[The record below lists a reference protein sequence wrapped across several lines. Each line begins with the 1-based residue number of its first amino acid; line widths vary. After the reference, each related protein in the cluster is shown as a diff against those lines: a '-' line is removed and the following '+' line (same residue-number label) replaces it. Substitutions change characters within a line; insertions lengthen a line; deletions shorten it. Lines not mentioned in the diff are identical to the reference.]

1 MYIYYTG
8 DNLEHFGIFKKEHPI
23 IGVVE
28 ENLEESIKEKYN
40 PNGYFSTESV
50 TFDDIVMQST
60 AMMEEQIQELVN
72 KFDFVHD
79 EVYSGVKNT
88 SNPYDNTV
96 NISPY
101 FFDMMN

>member
-1 MYIYYTG
+1 
-8 DNLEHFGIFKKEHPI
+8 
-23 IGVVE
+23 
-28 ENLEESIKEKYN
+28 
-40 PNGYFSTESV
+40 
-50 TFDDIVMQST
+50 MQST

>member
-1 MYIYYTG
+1 MI
-8 DNLEHFGIFKKEHPI
+8 DLPVNQVHDLQVQNLFLQYLYKNI
-23 IGVVE
+23 
-28 ENLEESIKEKYN
+28 
-40 PNGYFSTESV
+40 
-50 TFDDIVMQST
+50 
-60 AMMEEQIQELVN
+60 N